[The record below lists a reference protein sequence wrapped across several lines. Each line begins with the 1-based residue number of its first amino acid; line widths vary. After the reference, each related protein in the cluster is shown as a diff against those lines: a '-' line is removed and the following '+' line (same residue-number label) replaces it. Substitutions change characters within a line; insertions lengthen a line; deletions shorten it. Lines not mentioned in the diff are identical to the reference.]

1 MNVKTITHD
10 SFDDHR
16 GSYWTLWHEKEIKNI
31 HFKHDKISY
40 SKKNVLRGY
49 HGDKKTW
56 KLVTCLYGK
65 VHLSLI
71 NYKNK
76 SKNFLKEKSFILSRE
91 NKVSVLIPPYFL
103 NAYLCLSKDCIFH
116 YKLSYEGQYL
126 DVNNQISIKWNDKRI
141 NKKWNIKNPIL
152 SERDS

>member
-1 MNVKTITHD
+1 MKTSGLI
-10 SFDDHR
+10 
-16 GSYWTLWHEKEIKNI
+16 GSLIQ
-31 HFKHDKISY
+31 
-40 SKKNVLRGY
+40 
-49 HGDKKTW
+49 KTW

-71 NYKNK
+71 NYNYK